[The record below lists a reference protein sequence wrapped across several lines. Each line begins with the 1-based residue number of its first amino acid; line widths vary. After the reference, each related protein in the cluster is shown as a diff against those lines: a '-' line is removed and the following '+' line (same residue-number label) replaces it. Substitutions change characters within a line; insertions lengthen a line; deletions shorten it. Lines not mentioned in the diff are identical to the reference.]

1 MLTPEL
7 LRAVGVRSASASTWA
22 PHLAAAA
29 PHADITT
36 PLRVA
41 AWVAQIAHE
50 SGRLVYVS
58 EIWGPTAVQRRYEGR
73 ADLGNVQQGDG
84 QRFLGRGPIQVTGRA
99 NYRMVRDE
107 LRAAGID
114 CPDFEAVPKLLEN
127 PQWGALAAAAW
138 WRRNKVNAY
147 ADSRNIAAVS
157 SLVNRGRVGLPALG
171 AVERATLFAAAC
183 RFLGI

>member
-1 MLTPEL
+1 MPTPDL
-7 LRAVGVRSASASTWA
+7 LRAVGVRQPAAATWA

-50 SGRLVYVS
+50 SDRLIHVS
-58 EIWGPTAVQRRYEGR
+58 ELWGPTKVQLLYEGR
-73 ADLGNVQQGDG
+73 AGLGNVQAGDG
-84 QRFLGRGPIQVTGRA
+84 RRYLGRGPIQVTGRA

-107 LRAAGID
+107 MRRVGID
-114 CPDFEAVPKLLEN
+114 CPDFEANPLTLES
-127 PQWGALAAAAW
+127 PQWGSMAAAFW
-138 WRRNKVNAY
+138 WKRNKVNAH
-147 ADSRNIAAVS
+147 ADRRDIAAVS

-183 RFLGI
+183 RFMGI